1 MCEIMFGRRVAMI
14 KRITWIENTGNYQ
27 KFTNGNVNFNPV
39 TIIYGENRNGKSTF
53 CDIFYSLAL
62 NDPKIIMDR
71 KSINP
76 SNATSQAQQKI
87 KIQFTDGDKKE
98 IIAFTNNSWDSPLPD
113 NYKLHVFDQGF
124 IYRNVMAGMTY
135 NRDNSKNISS
145 YILGENSVKFEELEV
160 DNQKLREIRESIR
173 ILTSRFH
180 SHGIHH
186 IDDFIASPLSP
197 LSLTHIDAEIQSS
210 KELQQ
215 KTSAQITNTLQVS
228 RRSNLEGVVK
238 PRAIDMEL
246 ESINDCLGFSM
257 ENVHEI
263 SKAAVA
269 THKMK
274 VECPNLFDT
283 WAAKGI
289 SHLKGDCPFCGQELA
304 REAQSLIESYQTAFD
319 DNFQNFIAKTKS
331 KATSLKRKALLSTDI
346 ENIREKHDRN
356 LAFLD
361 TYIEPDIISKLAE
374 HDYTNQLIRCFQAM
388 ELALSDLYNANEGVT
403 QTIEDALNYKYEVPY
418 NSLPPIN
425 FTQLKTKFSIF
436 DNSVAEYNSVKEQ
449 INVELSLFKAL
460 QDTVVLQKLVN
471 TEKDAEELLLSQ
483 RKRLD
488 MNEDCIEFSGLCS
501 DLQAADDEYKK
512 RKTELED
519 DQEDFLNNYFDEINK
534 IFSSIGPKN
543 FNISRGTNNIGTR
556 TVYELKVSFKGEN
569 INKDKFHCLFSESDR
584 RALALSVFF
593 AKINKLPKD
602 ERKKAILVMDD
613 PVTSFDSERITNI
626 LRILHSLKPD
636 IKQMIVTTHYKG
648 MASSMMMKFNYDA
661 SAIKIIQTQNGSILE
676 QATEAEMTETAHD
689 KRYNEI
695 MNFVNR
701 GTNEDK
707 IEQLRV
713 FVEAEMRSR
722 YKRQLLSL
730 NLNEKSGFNDC
741 LQALKNKGYIT
752 ESSFLALD
760 DLRGSL
766 NVPSHNIQ
774 DRSLEDSRSY
784 ADEMMKTI
792 YNEI

>member
-1 MCEIMFGRRVAMI
+1 MI
-14 KRITWIENTGNYQ
+14 TRITLIENTGNYQ

-53 CDIFYSLAL
+53 CDIFHSLAL

-76 SNATSQAQQKI
+76 SNVTSQAQQKI
-87 KIQFTDGDKKE
+87 KIQFSTDDKKE
-98 IIAFTNNSWDSPLPD
+98 IVAFTNDSWDSPLPD
-113 NYKLHVFDQGF
+113 NYQLHVFDQGF

-180 SHGIHH
+180 SHNIHN
-186 IDDFIASPLSP
+186 IDDFIASPLSS
-197 LSLTHIDAEIQSS
+197 LSLTQINAKIKSS

-215 KTSAQITNTLQVS
+215 KTSAQITNTIQVS
-228 RRSNLEGVVK
+228 RRSNLEGVIK
-238 PRAIDMEL
+238 PRAIDTEL
-246 ESINDCLGFSM
+246 KSINDCLGFNM
-257 ENVHEI
+257 ENVHEA

-274 VECPNLFDT
+274 VDSSNLFDT

-289 SHLKGDCPFCGQELA
+289 IHLKDDCPFCGQELE
-304 REAQSLIESYQTAFD
+304 REAQSLIKSYQTAFD
-319 DNFQNFIAKTKS
+319 DNFQNFVAQTKS
-331 KATSLKRKALLSTDI
+331 KANSLKRKSLLNTNI
-346 ENIREKHDRN
+346 EDIREKHDRN

-361 TYIEPDIISKLAE
+361 TYIEADIRSNLE
-374 HDYTNQLIRCFQAM
+374 VHDYINQLIRCFQSID
-388 ELALSDLYNANEGVT
+388 LALSDLYNANDSIA

-418 NSLPPIN
+418 SSLPAID
-425 FTQLKTKFSIF
+425 FTQLKNKFSIF
-436 DNSVAEYNSVKEQ
+436 DDSIAEYNSVKEK
-449 INVELSLFKAL
+449 INVELNLFKASQNTAAL
-460 QDTVVLQKLVN
+460 QNLVN
-471 TEKDAEELLLSQ
+471 TEIDAEKLLLSQ

-501 DLQAADDEYKK
+501 DLQTADDEYKK
-512 RKTELED
+512 RKIKLEG
-519 DQEDFLNNYFDEINK
+519 DQEEFLNNYFDEINR
-534 IFSSIGPKN
+534 IFSSIGTKN
-543 FNISRGTNNIGTR
+543 FEISRGTNNIGTR
-556 TVYELKVSFKGEN
+556 TVYELKVFFKGES

-584 RALALSVFF
+584 RALALSVYF
-593 AKINKLPKD
+593 AKINKLPEAD
-602 ERKKAILVMDD
+602 RLKAILVMDD
-613 PVTSFDSERITNI
+613 PVTSFDSERITSI
-626 LRILHSLKPD
+626 LRILHSLKPRV
-636 IKQMIVTTHYKG
+636 KQLIVTTHYKG
-648 MASSMMMKFNYDA
+648 MASSMMMKFSQDA
-661 SAIKIIQTQNGSILE
+661 SAIKIIQTPKGSMLE

-695 MNFVNR
+695 MDFVEGR
-701 GTNEDK
+701 TNEDK
-707 IEQLRV
+707 LEQLRV

-722 YKRQLLSL
+722 YKRQLISL

-741 LQALKNKGYIT
+741 LQALKKKDYIT
-752 ESSFLALD
+752 ESSFLSLD

-784 ADEMMKTI
+784 AGDMMKTI